1 MVLERSSATG
11 DPPSKE
17 SNIVSDVA
25 VVITVLTSIGSGL
38 YMWRKMHAARIMV
51 VRERRARRAMKM
63 KELDALRHD
72 ELGAWDGKRART
84 VHFPL
89 QRGVVGD
96 GLELRHSSTSTPV
109 LSESRRPELETEAD
123 ADLEIGEV
131 LTQPPPYASTSGH
144 AFVDGRLP
152 DTTDLASESTSSAIP
167 PAVPPSSYQPN
178 RAVTN
183 LDRTY
188 EMLSRDNAVMTA
200 TPKTSN
206 SSPFASFYN
215 TTLGESRRSSNS
227 RTSRN
232 SLETTS
238 VGYFF
243 FWLASI
249 IIPPFL

>member
-1 MVLERSSATG
+1 
-11 DPPSKE
+11 
-17 SNIVSDVA
+17 
-25 VVITVLTSIGSGL
+25 
-38 YMWRKMHAARIMV
+38 MHAARIVV
-51 VRERRARRAMKM
+51 VRERRARRAMKL

-72 ELGAWDGKRART
+72 DLGAWDGKRART

-96 GLELRHSSTSTPV
+96 GLELRHPSTSTPV
-109 LSESRRPELETEAD
+109 LSRKPEIATEAD
-123 ADLEIGEV
+123 ADLEMGEV
-131 LTQPPPYASTSGH
+131 LTQPPPYASTSGQ
-144 AFVDGRLP
+144 VSLDGRFP
-152 DTTDLASESTSSAIP
+152 ATTEYASESTSSAIP
-167 PAVPPSSYQPN
+167 LALPPSSYQPN
-178 RAVTN
+178 RAIST
-183 LDRTY
+183 LDQTY
-188 EMLSRDNAVMTA
+188 EMQSRSSPVVTT